1 MEKTVLITG
10 GSGLIGRALTDN
22 LLAKSYRVYHLS
34 RSNSRTT
41 NKVKTFHWDVSKR
54 QIEESCIDGVQ
65 HIIHLAGEGIASKV
79 WTNKRKQEI
88 IASRTESIRLLYDL
102 LSRRGHIVRS
112 VISASGVGYYGN
124 RGNELLTEES
134 TAGKGFLA
142 NSCIEWEKAVDEGKQ
157 QQLRVVKLRTGVVLS
172 REGGALPSMAKPIK
186 LGLGAPLGSGRQW
199 MPWIHIRDIVE
210 MYSFALENEA
220 LEGVFNAAAP
230 QPVTNADLTK
240 TIARV
245 LEKPVLLPSVPA
257 LVLRVIMGEMSSV
270 VLNSTRT
277 SSKKIKDEG
286 FTFKFPEL
294 TSALR
299 DIYAP

>member
-1 MEKTVLITG
+1 MNFHLHPDFCG
-10 GSGLIGRALTDN
+10 TDD
-22 LLAKSYRVYHLS
+22 
-34 RSNSRTT
+34 SNSRTVT
-41 NKVKTFHWDVSKR
+41 
-54 QIEESCIDGVQ
+54 
-65 HIIHLAGEGIASKV
+65 IHQKI